1 MTNEQLVWDGHS
13 CPSLLT
19 LTLLV
24 WDGHSCPSPLMLIL
38 LVWDGHSSPSL
49 LTLKLPVWDGHSC
62 PSPLTLLVRDGH
74 PCPHPL
80 TKHLLRQTGDS
91 RSGITNDPNRVG
103 DPQYVLRLIGQ
114 VVTVSLGT
122 VTIVGSPPLGPPE

>member
-1 MTNEQLVWDGHS
+1 MRQLPAVFVQPVNGSRPGHGSCGADTLVRRLDSSHCTGNLRRLSVTNEQLVWDGHS

-62 PSPLTLLVRDGH
+62 SSPLTLS
-74 PCPHPL
+74 C
-80 TKHLLRQTGDS
+80 
-91 RSGITNDPNRVG
+91 
-103 DPQYVLRLIGQ
+103 
-114 VVTVSLGT
+114 
-122 VTIVGSPPLGPPE
+122 